1 MKIFMFANTDWYL
14 FNFRLPL
21 IKRLIELGHE
31 VTVLSPAGLFQSR
44 LRDEGVRCL
53 TIALERKGQFGKGD
67 ITSLYQLLSIY
78 GREKPDVVHHFTIK
92 SVIYGMIAAKLAR
105 IPFQIN
111 AITGMGYLF
120 TGDQARSSLTR
131 RAAVFCLQKLLSG
144 KKCRTVVQNQDDQ
157 AALLN
162 FGISR
167 TESLFLI
174 PGSGVNLEKFAPSVV
189 QKTGNVKILMASRI
203 LIDKGVREYVAAARK
218 ILALRADVEFLLA
231 GSPDPGNPSAIGIE
245 EIETWGELKG
255 FEYLNY
261 VENMKELLDSIDIAV
276 LPSYREGLPRSL
288 LEASACQLPCV
299 ASDVPGCNHVVDDG
313 VTGYLVEPKK
323 TGELALA
330 VEKLIDDPD
339 LRKRMGVAAR
349 ERVGRLFS
357 EEMVIDK
364 TLEIYHM
371 AQGSKS

>member
-21 IKRLIELGHE
+21 IKKLIGLGHE

-53 TIALERKGQFGKGD
+53 TISLERKGQFGTSDIKG
-67 ITSLYQLLSIY
+67 LYQLLRIY
-78 GREKPDVVHHFTIK
+78 GREKPDVVHHFTVK
-92 SVIYGMIAAKLAR
+92 AVIYGMVAAKIAR

-120 TGDQARSSLTR
+120 TGDKARSSFIRKVVVL
-131 RAAVFCLQKLLSG
+131 CLQKLLSG
-144 KKCRTVVQNQDDQ
+144 KNCRTVVQNQDDQ

-162 FGISR
+162 LGISR

-218 ILALRADVEFLLA
+218 ILALRADVEFMLA
-231 GSPDPGNPSAIGIE
+231 GTPDRGNPSAIGVE
-245 EIETWGELKG
+245 EIETWRDVKG

-313 VTGYLVEPKK
+313 VTGYLVEPK
-323 TGELALA
+323 TTSELSLA
-330 VEKLIDDPD
+330 IEKLIDDPD
-339 LRKRMGVAAR
+339 LRKRMGLAAR
-349 ERVGRLFS
+349 ERVVRLFS
-357 EEMVIDK
+357 EKMVIDK
-364 TLEIYHM
+364 TLDIYHM

>member
-1 MKIFMFANTDWYL
+1 MKIFLFANTDWYL
-14 FNFRLPL
+14 FNFRLSL
-21 IKRLIELGHE
+21 IKSLIGLGHE

-53 TIALERKGQFGKGD
+53 TIALERKGRLGRGD
-67 ITSLYQLLSIY
+67 ITGLYQLLSIY
-78 GREKPDVVHHFTIK
+78 AREKPDVVHHFTIK
-92 SVIYGMIAAKLAR
+92 AVVYGMIAAKLAR

-111 AITGMGYLF
+111 AITGLGYLF
-120 TGDQARSSLTR
+120 TGDKVRSSLTR
-131 RAAVFCLQKLLSG
+131 RVVVFCLQKLLRG
-144 KKCRTVVQNQDDQ
+144 EKCCTVVQNQDDKE
-157 AALLN
+157 ALLN
-162 FGISR
+162 LGISR

-174 PGSGVNLEKFAPSVV
+174 PGSGVDLEKFVPSFRK
-189 QKTGNVKILMASRI
+189 KTGNVKILMASRI

-231 GSPDPGNPSAIGIE
+231 GTPDPGNPSAIGIE
-245 EIETWGELKG
+245 EIETWRDVKG

-299 ASDVPGCNHVVDDG
+299 ASDVPGCNQVIEDG

-323 TGELALA
+323 IDELALA
-330 VEKLIDDPD
+330 MERLIDDPD
-339 LRKRMGVAAR
+339 LRKWLGLAAR
-349 ERVGRLFS
+349 ERVSRLFS
-357 EEMVIDK
+357 EEMVIEQ
-364 TLEIYHM
+364 TLAIYNM
-371 AQGSKS
+371 AKIAQS

>member
-21 IKRLIELGHE
+21 IKRLIGLGHE
-31 VTVLSPAGLFQSR
+31 VTVLSPNGLFQSR
-44 LRDEGVRCL
+44 LRNEGVRCL
-53 TIALERKGQFGKGD
+53 TISLERKGQFGVSDIKG
-67 ITSLYQLLSIY
+67 LYQLLRIY
-78 GREKPDVVHHFTIK
+78 GREKPDVVHHFTVK
-92 SVIYGMIAAKLAR
+92 AVIYGMVAAKLAR

-120 TGDQARSSLTR
+120 TGEKARSSLTR
-131 RAAVFCLQKLLSG
+131 RVVVFCLQKFLSG
-144 KKCRTVVQNQDDQ
+144 KNCRTVVQNQDDQ

-162 FGISR
+162 LGISS
-167 TESLFLI
+167 TESLSLI

-189 QKTGNVKILMASRI
+189 QKTGNIKILMASRI

-231 GSPDPGNPSAIGIE
+231 GSPDPGNPSAIGIK
-245 EIETWGELKG
+245 EIETWRDIKG

-261 VENMKELLDSIDIAV
+261 VENMKQLLDSIDIAV

-313 VTGYLVEPKK
+313 VTGYLVQPK
-323 TGELALA
+323 TVGELALA
-330 VEKLIDDPD
+330 MERLIDAPD
-339 LRKRMGVAAR
+339 LRKKMGLAAR
-349 ERVGRLFS
+349 ERVSRLFS
-357 EEMVIDK
+357 EEMVIGQ
-364 TLEIYHM
+364 TVAIYNM
-371 AQGSKS
+371 AEVTQS

>member
-21 IKRLIELGHE
+21 IKRLIKLGHE
-31 VTVLSPAGLFQSR
+31 VTVLSPEGLFQSR

-53 TIALERKGQFGKGD
+53 TIALERKGQFGKSD
-67 ITSLYQLLSIY
+67 IASLYQLLSIY
-78 GREKPDVVHHFTIK
+78 RREKPDVVHHFTIK
-92 SVIYGMIAAKLAR
+92 AVIYGMIAAKLTR

-120 TGDQARSSLTR
+120 TGNQARSSLTR

-144 KKCRTVVQNQDDQ
+144 KKCCTVVQNQDDK
-157 AALLN
+157 ATLLN
-162 FGISR
+162 LGISR
-167 TESLFLI
+167 TDSLFLI

-218 ILALRADVEFLLA
+218 ILALRADVDFLLA
-231 GSPDPGNPSAIGIE
+231 GTPDPGNPSAIGIE
-245 EIETWGELKG
+245 EIETWRDVKG

-261 VENMKELLDSIDIAV
+261 VENMKELLGSIDIAV

-313 VTGYLVEPKK
+313 VTGYLVQPK
-323 TGELALA
+323 TVDELALA
-330 VEKLIDDPD
+330 MEKLIDDPD
-339 LRKRMGVAAR
+339 LRKRMGVAGR
-349 ERVGRLFS
+349 ERVARLFS
-357 EEMVIDK
+357 EKMIIK
-364 TLEIYHM
+364 QTLAIYHM
-371 AQGSKS
+371 AQGSKP

>member
-53 TIALERKGQFGKGD
+53 TIDLERKGQFGKGD
-67 ITSLYQLLSIY
+67 LTSLYQLLRIY

-92 SVIYGMIAAKLAR
+92 AVIYGMIAAKLAR

-120 TGDQARSSLTR
+120 TGDQARSSLIR
-131 RAAVFCLQKLLSG
+131 RVAVFCLQMLLSG
-144 KKCRTVVQNQDDQ
+144 KNCRTVVQNEDDK

-167 TESLFLI
+167 SVPLFLI
-174 PGSGVNLEKFAPSVV
+174 PGSGINLEKFTPSVI
-189 QKTGNVKILMASRI
+189 KNTGNVKILMASRI

-218 ILALRADVEFLLA
+218 ILALREDVEFLLA
-231 GSPDPGNPSAIGIE
+231 GTPDPGNPSSIEIE
-245 EIETWGELKG
+245 EIETWRDIKG

-261 VENMKELLDSIDIAV
+261 VENIKELLDLIDIAV

-299 ASDVPGCNHVVDDG
+299 ASDVPGCHDVVDDG

-330 VEKLIDDPD
+330 MERLIDDPN

-349 ERVGRLFS
+349 ERGSKLFS
-357 EEMVIDK
+357 EEMGIDK

-371 AQGSKS
+371 AEGSKS

>member
-21 IKRLIELGHE
+21 IKKLIGLGYE

-44 LRDEGVRCL
+44 LRAEGVRCL
-53 TIALERKGQFGKGD
+53 TISLERKGQFGTSDIKG
-67 ITSLYQLLSIY
+67 LYQLLRIY

-92 SVIYGMIAAKLAR
+92 AVIYGMVAARVAR

-120 TGDQARSSLTR
+120 TGEKAHSSLTR
-131 RAAVFCLQKLLSG
+131 KVVVFCLQKLLSG
-144 KKCRTVVQNQDDQ
+144 KNCRTVVQNQDDQ

-162 FGISR
+162 LGISR

-174 PGSGVNLEKFAPSVV
+174 PGSGVNLEKFAPSDM

-231 GSPDPGNPSAIGIE
+231 GTPDLGNPSAIGIE
-245 EIETWGELKG
+245 EIETWRDVKG

-299 ASDVPGCNHVVDDG
+299 ASDVPGCHDVVDDG
-313 VTGYLVEPKK
+313 VTGYLVEPK
-323 TGELALA
+323 TTSELSLA
-330 VEKLIDDPD
+330 MKKLIDDPD
-339 LRKRMGVAAR
+339 LRKQMGVAAR
-349 ERVGRLFS
+349 ERVARLFS
-357 EEMVIDK
+357 EEMVINK
-364 TLEIYHM
+364 TLDIYHM

>member
-92 SVIYGMIAAKLAR
+92 AVIYGMIAAKIAR

-144 KKCRTVVQNQDDQ
+144 KNCRTVVQNQDDQ

-162 FGISR
+162 LGISS
-167 TESLFLI
+167 TESLSLI

-218 ILALRADVEFLLA
+218 ILALRAGVTFFLA
-231 GSPDPGNPSAIGIE
+231 GTPDPGNPSAIGIE
-245 EIETWGELKG
+245 EIETWGDTKG

-299 ASDVPGCNHVVDDG
+299 ASDVPGCHDVVNDG
-313 VTGYLVEPKK
+313 VTGYLIEPKT
-323 TGELALA
+323 TGELAVA
-330 VEKLIDDPD
+330 MEKLIDDPD
-339 LRKRMGVAAR
+339 LRKRMGLAAR
-349 ERVGRLFS
+349 ERVARLYS

-364 TLEIYHM
+364 TLEIYQI
-371 AQGSKS
+371 AQGSKP

>member
-92 SVIYGMIAAKLAR
+92 AVIYGMIAAKLAR

-120 TGDQARSSLTR
+120 TGDQARSSLIR
-131 RAAVFCLQKLLSG
+131 RVAVFCLQMLLSG
-144 KKCRTVVQNQDDQ
+144 KNCRTVVQNEDDK

-167 TESLFLI
+167 SVPLFLI
-174 PGSGVNLEKFAPSVV
+174 PGSGINLEKFTPSVI
-189 QKTGNVKILMASRI
+189 KNTGNVKILMASRI

-218 ILALRADVEFLLA
+218 ILALREDVEFLLA
-231 GSPDPGNPSAIGIE
+231 GTPDPGNPSSIEIE
-245 EIETWGELKG
+245 EIETWRDIKG

-261 VENMKELLDSIDIAV
+261 VENIKELLDLIDIAV

-299 ASDVPGCNHVVDDG
+299 ASDVPGCHDVVDDG

-330 VEKLIDDPD
+330 MERLIDDPN

-349 ERVGRLFS
+349 ERVSKLFS

-371 AQGSKS
+371 AEGSKS

>member
-21 IKRLIELGHE
+21 VKRLIELGHE
-31 VTVLSPAGLFQSR
+31 VTVLSPKGLFQSR
-44 LRDEGVRCL
+44 LREEGVRCL
-53 TIALERKGQFGKGD
+53 TISLERTGQFGRSDIKGF
-67 ITSLYQLLSIY
+67 YQLLRIY

-92 SVIYGMIAAKLAR
+92 AVIYGMIAAKIAR

-120 TGDQARSSLTR
+120 TGEKARSSLTR
-131 RAAVFCLQKLLSG
+131 KVVVLCLQKLLSG
-144 KKCRTVVQNQDDQ
+144 KNCRTVVQNQDDQ

-162 FGISR
+162 LGISR
-167 TESLFLI
+167 TESLSLI
-174 PGSGVNLEKFAPSVV
+174 PGSGVNLEKFAPTVV

-231 GSPDPGNPSAIGIE
+231 GTPDPGNPSAIGIE
-245 EIETWGELKG
+245 EIETWRDTKG

-299 ASDVPGCNHVVDDG
+299 TSDVPGCHDVVNNG

-323 TGELALA
+323 AGELALA
-330 VEKLIDDPD
+330 MEKLIDDPD
-339 LRKRMGVAAR
+339 LRKRMGLAAR
-349 ERVGRLFS
+349 ERVASLFS
-357 EEMVIDK
+357 EKMVIDK
-364 TLEIYHM
+364 TLEIYHT
-371 AQGSKS
+371 AQGNKS

>member
-1 MKIFMFANTDWYL
+1 MKIFMFANTDWYI

-31 VTVLSPAGLFQSR
+31 VTVLSPTGLFQSR

-53 TIALERKGQFGKGD
+53 TIDLERKGQFGKGD
-67 ITSLYQLLSIY
+67 LTSLYQLLRIY

-92 SVIYGMIAAKLAR
+92 AVIYGMIAAKLAR

-120 TGDQARSSLTR
+120 TGDQARSSLIR
-131 RAAVFCLQKLLSG
+131 RVAVFCLQMLLSG
-144 KKCRTVVQNQDDQ
+144 KNCRTVVQNEDDK

-167 TESLFLI
+167 SVPLFLI
-174 PGSGVNLEKFAPSVV
+174 PGSGINLEKFTPSVI
-189 QKTGNVKILMASRI
+189 KNTGNVKILMASRI

-218 ILALRADVEFLLA
+218 ILALREDVEFLLA
-231 GSPDPGNPSAIGIE
+231 GTPDPGNPSSIEIE
-245 EIETWGELKG
+245 EIETWRDIKG

-261 VENMKELLDSIDIAV
+261 VENIKELLDLIDIAV

-299 ASDVPGCNHVVDDG
+299 ASDVPGCHDVVDDG

-330 VEKLIDDPD
+330 MERLIDDPN

-349 ERVGRLFS
+349 ERVSKLFS

-371 AQGSKS
+371 AEGSKS

>member
-14 FNFRLPL
+14 FNFRLSL
-21 IKRLIELGHE
+21 IKSLIGLGHE

-53 TIALERKGQFGKGD
+53 TIALERKGRLGRGD
-67 ITSLYQLLSIY
+67 ITGLYQLLSIY
-78 GREKPDVVHHFTIK
+78 AREKPDVVHHFTIK
-92 SVIYGMIAAKLAR
+92 AVVYGMIAAKLAR

-111 AITGMGYLF
+111 AITGLGYLF
-120 TGDQARSSLTR
+120 TGDKVRSSLTR
-131 RAAVFCLQKLLSG
+131 RVVVFCLQKLLSG
-144 KKCRTVVQNQDDQ
+144 KKCCTVVQNQDDQ
-157 AALLN
+157 EALLN
-162 FGISR
+162 LGISR

-174 PGSGVNLEKFAPSVV
+174 PGSGVDLEKFVPSFRK
-189 QKTGNVKILMASRI
+189 KTGNVKILMASRI

-231 GSPDPGNPSAIGIE
+231 GTPDPGNPSAIGIE
-245 EIETWGELKG
+245 EIETWRDVKG

-299 ASDVPGCNHVVDDG
+299 ASDVPGCNQVIEDG

-323 TGELALA
+323 IDELALA
-330 VEKLIDDPD
+330 MERLIDDPD
-339 LRKRMGVAAR
+339 LRKWLGLAAR
-349 ERVGRLFS
+349 ERVSRLFS
-357 EEMVIDK
+357 EEMVIEQ
-364 TLEIYHM
+364 TLAIYNMAEI
-371 AQGSKS
+371 AQS

>member
-1 MKIFMFANTDWYL
+1 MKIFMFANTDWYI

-31 VTVLSPAGLFQSR
+31 VTVLSPTGLFQSR

-53 TIALERKGQFGKGD
+53 TIDLERKGQFGKGD
-67 ITSLYQLLSIY
+67 LTSLYQLLRIY

-92 SVIYGMIAAKLAR
+92 AVIYGMIAAKLAR

-131 RAAVFCLQKLLSG
+131 RAAVFCLQMLLSG
-144 KKCRTVVQNQDDQ
+144 KNCRTVVQNEDDK

-167 TESLFLI
+167 SVPLFLI
-174 PGSGVNLEKFAPSVV
+174 PGSGINLEKFTPSVI
-189 QKTGNVKILMASRI
+189 KNTGNVKILMASRI

-218 ILALRADVEFLLA
+218 ILALREDVEFLLA
-231 GSPDPGNPSAIGIE
+231 GTPDPGYPSSIEIE
-245 EIETWGELKG
+245 EIETWRDIKG

-261 VENMKELLDSIDIAV
+261 VENIKELLDLIDIAV

-299 ASDVPGCNHVVDDG
+299 ASDVPGCHDVVDDG

-330 VEKLIDDPD
+330 MERLIDDPN

-349 ERVGRLFS
+349 ERVSKLFS

-371 AQGSKS
+371 AEGSKS

>member
-1 MKIFMFANTDWYL
+1 MKIFLFANTDWYL
-14 FNFRLPL
+14 FNFRLSL
-21 IKRLIELGHE
+21 IKSLIGLGHE

-53 TIALERKGQFGKGD
+53 TIALERKGRLGRGD
-67 ITSLYQLLSIY
+67 ITGLYQLLSIY
-78 GREKPDVVHHFTIK
+78 AREKPDVVHHFTIK
-92 SVIYGMIAAKLAR
+92 AVVYGMIAAKLAR

-111 AITGMGYLF
+111 AITGLGYLF
-120 TGDQARSSLTR
+120 TGDKVRSSLTR
-131 RAAVFCLQKLLSG
+131 RVVVFCLQKLLSG
-144 KKCRTVVQNQDDQ
+144 KKCCTVVQNQDDQ
-157 AALLN
+157 EALLN
-162 FGISR
+162 LGISR

-174 PGSGVNLEKFAPSVV
+174 PGSGVDLEKFVPSFRK
-189 QKTGNVKILMASRI
+189 KTGNVKILMASRI

-231 GSPDPGNPSAIGIE
+231 GTPDPGNPSAIGIE
-245 EIETWGELKG
+245 EIETWRDVKG

-299 ASDVPGCNHVVDDG
+299 ASDVPGCNQVIEDG

-323 TGELALA
+323 IDELALA
-330 VEKLIDDPD
+330 MERLIDDPD
-339 LRKRMGVAAR
+339 LRKWLGLAAR
-349 ERVGRLFS
+349 ERVSRLFS
-357 EEMVIDK
+357 EEMVIEQ
-364 TLEIYHM
+364 TLAIYNM
-371 AQGSKS
+371 AKIAQS

>member
-1 MKIFMFANTDWYL
+1 MKIFLFANTDWYL
-14 FNFRLPL
+14 FNFRLSL
-21 IKRLIELGHE
+21 IKSLIGLGHE

-53 TIALERKGQFGKGD
+53 TIALERKGRLGRGD
-67 ITSLYQLLSIY
+67 ITGLYQLLSIY
-78 GREKPDVVHHFTIK
+78 AREKPDVVHHFTIK
-92 SVIYGMIAAKLAR
+92 AVVYGMIAAKLAR

-111 AITGMGYLF
+111 AITGLGYLF
-120 TGDQARSSLTR
+120 TGDKVRSSLTR
-131 RAAVFCLQKLLSG
+131 RVVVFCLQKLLRG
-144 KKCRTVVQNQDDQ
+144 EKCCTVVQNQDDKE
-157 AALLN
+157 ALLN
-162 FGISR
+162 LGISR

-174 PGSGVNLEKFAPSVV
+174 PGSGVDLEKFVPSFRK
-189 QKTGNVKILMASRI
+189 KTGNVKILMASRI

-231 GSPDPGNPSAIGIE
+231 GTPDPGNPSAIGIE
-245 EIETWGELKG
+245 EIETWRDVKG

-299 ASDVPGCNHVVDDG
+299 ASDVPGCNQVIENG

-323 TGELALA
+323 IDELALA
-330 VEKLIDDPD
+330 MERLIDDPD
-339 LRKRMGVAAR
+339 LRKWLGLAAR
-349 ERVGRLFS
+349 ERVSRLFS
-357 EEMVIDK
+357 EEMVIEQ
-364 TLEIYHM
+364 TLAIYNMAEI
-371 AQGSKS
+371 AQS

>member
-21 IKRLIELGHE
+21 IKRLIGLGHE
-31 VTVLSPAGLFQSR
+31 VTVLSPNGLFQSR

-53 TIALERKGQFGKGD
+53 TISLERKGQFGRSDIKGF
-67 ITSLYQLLSIY
+67 YQLLRIY

-92 SVIYGMIAAKLAR
+92 AVIYGMIAAKLAR

-120 TGDQARSSLTR
+120 TGEKARSSLTR
-131 RAAVFCLQKLLSG
+131 KVVVFCLQKLLIG
-144 KKCRTVVQNQDDQ
+144 KNCRTVVQNQDDR

-162 FGISR
+162 LGISR
-167 TESLFLI
+167 AETLFLI
-174 PGSGVNLEKFAPSVV
+174 PGSGVNLEKFAPCVI
-189 QKTGNVKILMASRI
+189 KNTGNVKILMASRI

-218 ILALRADVEFLLA
+218 ILALRVDVEFLLA
-231 GSPDPGNPSAIGIE
+231 GTPDPGNPSAIGIE
-245 EIETWGELKG
+245 EIETWCDIKG

-299 ASDVPGCNHVVDDG
+299 ASDVPGCHDVVNDG
-313 VTGYLVEPKK
+313 VTGYLVEPKT

-330 VEKLIDDPD
+330 MEKLIDDPD
-339 LRKRMGVAAR
+339 LRERMGVAAR
-349 ERVGRLFS
+349 ERVARLFS

-371 AQGSKS
+371 AQGRKP

>member
-21 IKRLIELGHE
+21 IKRLIGLGHE
-31 VTVLSPAGLFQSR
+31 VTVLSPAGLFQTR

-53 TIALERKGQFGKGD
+53 TISLERKGQFGTSDIKG
-67 ITSLYQLLSIY
+67 LYQLLRIY
-78 GREKPDVVHHFTIK
+78 AREKPDVVHHFTVK
-92 SVIYGMIAAKLAR
+92 AVIYGMVAAKIAR

-120 TGDQARSSLTR
+120 TGEKARSSLTR
-131 RAAVFCLQKLLSG
+131 RVVVFCLQKFLSG
-144 KKCRTVVQNQDDQ
+144 KNCRTVVQNQDDQ

-162 FGISR
+162 LGISR
-167 TESLFLI
+167 AETLFLI
-174 PGSGVNLEKFAPSVV
+174 SGSGVNLETFTPSDE
-189 QKTGNVKILMASRI
+189 QKTGNIKILMASRI

-231 GSPDPGNPSAIGIE
+231 GTPDPGNPSAIGIE
-245 EIETWGELKG
+245 EIETWRDVEG

-299 ASDVPGCNHVVDDG
+299 ASDVPGCNHVIDDG
-313 VTGYLVEPKK
+313 VTGYLVQPK
-323 TGELALA
+323 TVDELALA
-330 VEKLIDDPD
+330 MEKLIDDPD
-339 LRKRMGVAAR
+339 LRKKMGFAAR
-349 ERVGRLFS
+349 ERVSRLFS
-357 EEMVIDK
+357 EEMVIGQ
-364 TLEIYHM
+364 TVAIYNM
-371 AQGSKS
+371 AEVTQS

>member
-21 IKRLIELGHE
+21 IKSLIGLGHE
-31 VTVLSPAGLFQSR
+31 VTVLSPNGLFQSR

-53 TIALERKGQFGKGD
+53 TISLERKGQFGTSDIKG
-67 ITSLYQLLSIY
+67 LYQLLRIY
-78 GREKPDVVHHFTIK
+78 GREKPDVVHHFTVK
-92 SVIYGMIAAKLAR
+92 AVIYGMVAAKLAR

-120 TGDQARSSLTR
+120 TGEKARSSLTR
-131 RAAVFCLQKLLSG
+131 RVVVFCLQKFLSG
-144 KKCRTVVQNQDDQ
+144 KNCRTVVQNQDDQ

-162 FGISR
+162 LGISR
-167 TESLFLI
+167 AETLFLI
-174 PGSGVNLEKFAPSVV
+174 SGSGVNLEKFTPSDV

-218 ILALRADVEFLLA
+218 ILALRTDVEFLLA
-231 GSPDPGNPSAIGIE
+231 GTPDPGNPSAIGIK
-245 EIETWGELKG
+245 EIETWRDIKG

-261 VENMKELLDSIDIAV
+261 VENMKQLLDSIDIAV

-299 ASDVPGCNHVVDDG
+299 ASDVPGCNYVVDDG
-313 VTGYLVEPKK
+313 VTGYLVQPK
-323 TGELALA
+323 TVGELALA
-330 VEKLIDDPD
+330 VERLIDAPD
-339 LRKRMGVAAR
+339 LRKKMGLAAR
-349 ERVGRLFS
+349 ERVSRLFS
-357 EEMVIDK
+357 EEMVIGQ
-364 TLEIYHM
+364 TVAIYNM
-371 AQGSKS
+371 AKVSQS

>member
-1 MKIFMFANTDWYL
+1 MFANTDWYL

-92 SVIYGMIAAKLAR
+92 AVIYGMIAAKLAR

-144 KKCRTVVQNQDDQ
+144 KKCCTVVQNQDDQ

-162 FGISR
+162 LGISR
-167 TESLFLI
+167 KESLFLI
-174 PGSGVNLEKFAPSVV
+174 PGSGINLEKFTPSAI
-189 QKTGNVKILMASRI
+189 KNTGNVKILMASRI

-218 ILALRADVEFLLA
+218 ILALRTDVEFLLA
-231 GSPDPGNPSAIGIE
+231 GTPDHGNPSAIGIE
-245 EIETWGELKG
+245 EIETWRDIKG

-261 VENMKELLDSIDIAV
+261 VENMEELLDSIDIAV

-299 ASDVPGCNHVVDDG
+299 ATDVPGCNDVVEDG
-313 VTGYLVEPKK
+313 ETGYLVEPKT
-323 TGELALA
+323 TGELAVA
-330 VEKLIDDPD
+330 MEILIDDPD

-349 ERVGRLFS
+349 ERVSRLFS
-357 EEMVIDK
+357 EEMVIGK
-364 TLEIYHM
+364 TLAIYNM
-371 AQGSKS
+371 PEVTQS

>member
-92 SVIYGMIAAKLAR
+92 AVIYGMIAAKIAR

-131 RAAVFCLQKLLSG
+131 RVVVFCLQKLLSG
-144 KKCRTVVQNQDDQ
+144 KKCCTVVQNQDDKE
-157 AALLN
+157 ALLN
-162 FGISR
+162 LGISR

-174 PGSGVNLEKFAPSVV
+174 PGSGVDLEKFVPSLRG
-189 QKTGNVKILMASRI
+189 KTGNVKILMASRI

-218 ILALRADVEFLLA
+218 ILALRADVDFLLA
-231 GSPDPGNPSAIGIE
+231 GTPDPGNPSAIGIE
-245 EIETWGELKG
+245 EIETWRDVKG

-261 VENMKELLDSIDIAV
+261 VENMKELLGSIDIAV

-313 VTGYLVEPKK
+313 VTGYLVQPKAV
-323 TGELALA
+323 GELALA
-330 VEKLIDDPD
+330 MEKLIDDPD

-349 ERVGRLFS
+349 ERVARLFS
-357 EEMVIDK
+357 EKMVINK
-364 TLEIYHM
+364 TLEIYYM
-371 AQGSKS
+371 PQASKS

>member
-1 MKIFMFANTDWYL
+1 MKIFLFANTDWYL
-14 FNFRLPL
+14 FNFRLSL
-21 IKRLIELGHE
+21 IKSLIGLGHE

-53 TIALERKGQFGKGD
+53 TIALERKGRLGRGD
-67 ITSLYQLLSIY
+67 ITGLYQLLSIY
-78 GREKPDVVHHFTIK
+78 AREKPDVVHHFTIK
-92 SVIYGMIAAKLAR
+92 AVVYGMIAAKLAR

-111 AITGMGYLF
+111 AITGLGYLF
-120 TGDQARSSLTR
+120 TGDKVRSSLTR
-131 RAAVFCLQKLLSG
+131 RVVVFCLQKLLSG
-144 KKCRTVVQNQDDQ
+144 KKCCTVVQNQDHQ
-157 AALLN
+157 EALLN
-162 FGISR
+162 LGISR

-174 PGSGVNLEKFAPSVV
+174 PGSGVDLEKFVPSFRK
-189 QKTGNVKILMASRI
+189 KTGNVKILMASRI

-231 GSPDPGNPSAIGIE
+231 GTPDPGNPSAIGIE
-245 EIETWGELKG
+245 EIETWRDVKG

-299 ASDVPGCNHVVDDG
+299 ASDVPGCNQVIEDG

-323 TGELALA
+323 IDELALA
-330 VEKLIDDPD
+330 MERLIDDPD
-339 LRKRMGVAAR
+339 LRKWLGLAAR
-349 ERVGRLFS
+349 ERVSRLFS
-357 EEMVIDK
+357 EEMVIEQ
-364 TLEIYHM
+364 TLAIYNM
-371 AQGSKS
+371 AKIAQS

>member
-21 IKRLIELGHE
+21 IKRLIGLGHE
-31 VTVLSPAGLFQSR
+31 VTVLSPNGLFQSR

-53 TIALERKGQFGKGD
+53 TIPLERKGQFGASDIKG
-67 ITSLYQLLSIY
+67 LYQLLRIY
-78 GREKPDVVHHFTIK
+78 RREKPDVVHHFTVK
-92 SVIYGMIAAKLAR
+92 AVIYGMVAAKLAR

-120 TGDQARSSLTR
+120 TGEKTRSSLTR
-131 RAAVFCLQKLLSG
+131 RVVVFCLQKFLSG
-144 KKCRTVVQNQDDQ
+144 KNCRTVVQNQDDQ

-162 FGISR
+162 LGISR
-167 TESLFLI
+167 AETLFLI
-174 PGSGVNLEKFAPSVV
+174 SGSGVNLEKFTPSDV
-189 QKTGNVKILMASRI
+189 QKTGSVKILMASRI

-231 GSPDPGNPSAIGIE
+231 GTPDPGNPSAIGIK
-245 EIETWGELKG
+245 EIETWRDIKG

-261 VENMKELLDSIDIAV
+261 VENMKQLLDSIDIAV

-299 ASDVPGCNHVVDDG
+299 ASDVPGCNYVVDDG
-313 VTGYLVEPKK
+313 VTGYLVQPK
-323 TGELALA
+323 TVGELALA
-330 VEKLIDDPD
+330 MERLIDAPD
-339 LRKRMGVAAR
+339 LRKKMGLAAR
-349 ERVGRLFS
+349 ERVSRLFS
-357 EEMVIDK
+357 EEMVIGQ
-364 TLEIYHM
+364 TVAIYNM
-371 AQGSKS
+371 AEVTQS

>member
-144 KKCRTVVQNQDDQ
+144 KKCCTVVQNQDDQ

-189 QKTGNVKILMASRI
+189 RKTGNVKILMASRI

-261 VENMKELLDSIDIAV
+261 VENMKGLLDSIDIAV

>member
-21 IKRLIELGHE
+21 IKRLIGLGHE
-31 VTVLSPAGLFQSR
+31 VTVLSPAGLFQTR

-53 TIALERKGQFGKGD
+53 TISLERKGQFGTSDIKG
-67 ITSLYQLLSIY
+67 LYQLLRIY
-78 GREKPDVVHHFTIK
+78 AREKPDVVHHFTVK
-92 SVIYGMIAAKLAR
+92 AVIYGMVAAKIAR

-120 TGDQARSSLTR
+120 TGEKARSSLTR
-131 RAAVFCLQKLLSG
+131 RVVVFCLQKLLSG
-144 KKCRTVVQNQDDQ
+144 KNCRTVVQNQDDQ

-162 FGISR
+162 LGISR
-167 TESLFLI
+167 AETLFLI
-174 PGSGVNLEKFAPSVV
+174 SGSGVNLETFTPSDE
-189 QKTGNVKILMASRI
+189 QKTGNIKILMASRI

-231 GSPDPGNPSAIGIE
+231 GTPDPGNPSAIGIE
-245 EIETWGELKG
+245 EIETWRDIRG

-299 ASDVPGCNHVVDDG
+299 ASDVPGCNQVIEDG

-323 TGELALA
+323 IDELALA
-330 VEKLIDDPD
+330 MERLIDDPD
-339 LRKRMGVAAR
+339 LRKWLGLAAR
-349 ERVGRLFS
+349 ERVSRLFS
-357 EEMVIDK
+357 EEMVIEQ
-364 TLEIYHM
+364 TLAIYNM
-371 AQGSKS
+371 AKIAQS

>member
-245 EIETWGELKG
+245 EIETWGELEG

-364 TLEIYHM
+364 TLEIYHT

>member
-21 IKRLIELGHE
+21 IKSLIGLGHE
-31 VTVLSPAGLFQSR
+31 VTVLSPNGLFQSR

-53 TIALERKGQFGKGD
+53 TISLERKGQFGASDIKG
-67 ITSLYQLLSIY
+67 LYQLLRIY
-78 GREKPDVVHHFTIK
+78 GREKPDVVHHFTVK
-92 SVIYGMIAAKLAR
+92 AVIYGMVAAKLAR

-120 TGDQARSSLTR
+120 TGEKARSSLTR
-131 RAAVFCLQKLLSG
+131 RVVVFCLQKFLSG
-144 KKCRTVVQNQDDQ
+144 KNCRTVVQNQDDQ

-162 FGISR
+162 LGISR
-167 TESLFLI
+167 AETLFLI
-174 PGSGVNLEKFAPSVV
+174 SGSGVNLEKFTPSDV

-218 ILALRADVEFLLA
+218 ILALRTDVEFLLA
-231 GSPDPGNPSAIGIE
+231 GTPDPGNPSAIGIK
-245 EIETWGELKG
+245 EIETWRDIKG

-261 VENMKELLDSIDIAV
+261 VENMKQLLDSIDIAV

-299 ASDVPGCNHVVDDG
+299 ASDVPGCNYVVDDG
-313 VTGYLVEPKK
+313 VTGYLVQPK
-323 TGELALA
+323 TVGELALA
-330 VEKLIDDPD
+330 VERLIDAPD
-339 LRKRMGVAAR
+339 LRKKMGLAAR
-349 ERVGRLFS
+349 ERVSRLFS
-357 EEMVIDK
+357 EEMVIGQ
-364 TLEIYHM
+364 TVAIYNM
-371 AQGSKS
+371 AKVSQS

>member
-1 MKIFMFANTDWYL
+1 MKIFMFANTDWYI

-92 SVIYGMIAAKLAR
+92 AVIYGMIAAKLAR

-120 TGDQARSSLTR
+120 TGDQARSSLIR
-131 RAAVFCLQKLLSG
+131 RVAVFCLQMLLSG
-144 KKCRTVVQNQDDQ
+144 KNCRTVVQNEDDK

-167 TESLFLI
+167 SVPLFLI
-174 PGSGVNLEKFAPSVV
+174 PGSGINLEKFTPSVI
-189 QKTGNVKILMASRI
+189 KNTGNVKILMASRI

-218 ILALRADVEFLLA
+218 ILALREDVEFLLA
-231 GSPDPGNPSAIGIE
+231 GTPDPGNPSSIEIE
-245 EIETWGELKG
+245 EIETWRDIKG

-261 VENMKELLDSIDIAV
+261 VENIKELLDLIDIAV

-299 ASDVPGCNHVVDDG
+299 ASDVPGCHDVVDDG

-323 TGELALA
+323 TDELALA
-330 VEKLIDDPD
+330 MERLIDDPN

-349 ERVGRLFS
+349 ERVSKLFS

-371 AQGSKS
+371 AEGSES

>member
-144 KKCRTVVQNQDDQ
+144 KKCCTVVQNQDDQ

-189 QKTGNVKILMASRI
+189 RKTGNVKILMASRI

-261 VENMKELLDSIDIAV
+261 VENMKGLLDSIDIAV

-349 ERVGRLFS
+349 ERVRRLFS

>member
-53 TIALERKGQFGKGD
+53 TIDLERKGQFGKGD
-67 ITSLYQLLSIY
+67 LTSLYQLLRIY

-92 SVIYGMIAAKLAR
+92 AVIYGMIAAKLAR

-120 TGDQARSSLTR
+120 TGDQARSSLIR
-131 RAAVFCLQKLLSG
+131 RVAVFCLQMLLSG
-144 KKCRTVVQNQDDQ
+144 KNCRTVVQNEDDK

-167 TESLFLI
+167 SVPLFLI
-174 PGSGVNLEKFAPSVV
+174 PGSGINLEKFTPSVI
-189 QKTGNVKILMASRI
+189 KNTGNVKILMASRI

-218 ILALRADVEFLLA
+218 ILALREDVEFLLA
-231 GSPDPGNPSAIGIE
+231 GTPDPGNPSSIEIE
-245 EIETWGELKG
+245 EIETWRDIKG

-261 VENMKELLDSIDIAV
+261 VENIKELLDLIDIAV

-299 ASDVPGCNHVVDDG
+299 ASDVPGCHDVVDDG

-330 VEKLIDDPD
+330 MERLIDDPN

-349 ERVGRLFS
+349 ERVSKLFS

-371 AQGSKS
+371 AEGSKS

>member
-21 IKRLIELGHE
+21 IKRLIKLGHE
-31 VTVLSPAGLFQSR
+31 VTVLSPEGLFQSR

-53 TIALERKGQFGKGD
+53 TIALERKGQFGKSD
-67 ITSLYQLLSIY
+67 IASLYQLLSIY

-92 SVIYGMIAAKLAR
+92 SVIYGMIAAKLTR

-120 TGDQARSSLTR
+120 TGNQARSSLTR

-144 KKCRTVVQNQDDQ
+144 KKCCTVVQNQDDK
-157 AALLN
+157 ATLLN
-162 FGISR
+162 LGISR
-167 TESLFLI
+167 TDSLFLI

-189 QKTGNVKILMASRI
+189 QKTGNLKILMASRI

-218 ILALRADVEFLLA
+218 ILALRADVDFLLA
-231 GSPDPGNPSAIGIE
+231 GTPDPGNPSAIGIE
-245 EIETWGELKG
+245 EIETWRDVKG

-261 VENMKELLDSIDIAV
+261 VENMKELLGSIDIAV

-313 VTGYLVEPKK
+313 VTGYLVQPK
-323 TGELALA
+323 TVDELALA
-330 VEKLIDDPD
+330 MEKLIDDPD
-339 LRKRMGVAAR
+339 LRKRMGVAGR
-349 ERVGRLFS
+349 ERVARLFS
-357 EEMVIDK
+357 EKMIIK
-364 TLEIYHM
+364 QTLAIYHM
-371 AQGSKS
+371 AQGSKP